1 MSTSRGCGRRV
12 TSDNP
17 APATEERA
25 VSPSTEPSEGTTDF
39 GFRRVRMRDKA
50 GLVDGVFT
58 SVADKYD
65 LMNDLMSLGAHR
77 LWKRFALSQSGV
89 RPGHRVLDVA
99 GGTGDLAAG
108 FAERVGSAGLVVLTD
123 INDAMLARG
132 RVRLVDRGIVGNV
145 AYVLSDAEM
154 LAFGDNQ
161 FDCVSIAFGLRNVT
175 HIDLALAS
183 MFRVLRP
190 GGRVLIL
197 EFSQPVSPSLARL
210 YDAFSFSVIP
220 RLGKIVAG
228 DEHSYRYLV
237 ESIRKHPPQEVL
249 EKMMA
254 DAGFERVHHL
264 NLSGGIVA
272 LHMGYKL

>member
-25 VSPSTEPSEGTTDF
+25 VSPSAEPSEGTTDF

-123 INDAMLARG
+123 INDAMLVRG

-145 AYVLSDAEM
+145 GYVLSDAEM

-175 HIDLALAS
+175 
-183 MFRVLRP
+183 
-190 GGRVLIL
+190 
-197 EFSQPVSPSLARL
+197 
-210 YDAFSFSVIP
+210 
-220 RLGKIVAG
+220 
-228 DEHSYRYLV
+228 
-237 ESIRKHPPQEVL
+237 
-249 EKMMA
+249 
-254 DAGFERVHHL
+254 
-264 NLSGGIVA
+264 
-272 LHMGYKL
+272 